1 MKNLF
6 IIKKLK
12 MDYIR
17 VNTYYDYITDNGER
31 IYTHEFR
38 HAFIDNLIDPLN
50 YFFMKARLDCQDYF
64 IENNWTFVQLKD
76 FQNDNISN
84 MALEQDYKDKLMILR
99 DYLQDYY

>member
-1 MKNLF
+1 
-6 IIKKLK
+6 

>member
-31 IYTHEFR
+31 IYTNEFR